1 MTTNELKD
9 FLRTIRSEQQ
19 EIAHLR
25 QMVAELESELLPQA
39 IRYDRD
45 KVQVSPEEKFS
56 KMCAKIVDYEEELGR
71 SIAMLYGRKVYAEQ
85 MIKKLDDAKE
95 REVLRLYYLTTENG
109 QNLTWNQVAI
119 RMNYFERHVKRIHG
133 NALVNL
139 AALEGGRSW
148 GREKRSG
155 EGKRA
160 GKF

>member
-9 FLRTIRSEQQ
+9 FLRAIRSEQH

-25 QMVAELESELLPQA
+25 EMVAELETELLPQA

-45 KVQVSPEEKFS
+45 KVQVSPDEKFS
-56 KMCAKIVDYEEELGR
+56 KICAKIVDYEDELGK
-71 SIAMLYGRKVYAEQ
+71 SIAILVGRKLYAEQ
-85 MIKKLDDAKE
+85 LIKKLDNEKE

-109 QNLTWNQVAI
+109 QSLTWNQVAI

-139 AALEGGRSW
+139 AKLEGTRD
-148 GREKRSG
+148 K
-155 EGKRA
+155 
-160 GKF
+160 

>member
-9 FLRTIRSEQQ
+9 FLRAIRSDQK

-25 QMVAELESELLPQA
+25 QMVAELEAELLPQA

-45 KVQVSPEEKFS
+45 KVQVSPDEKFS
-56 KMCAKIVDYEEELGR
+56 TLCAKIADYEEELGK
-71 SIAMLYGRKVYAEQ
+71 SIAELYGRKLYAEQ
-85 MIKKLDDAKE
+85 LIKKLSDPKE
-95 REVLRLYYLTTENG
+95 REVLRYYYLTTENG

-139 AALEGGRSW
+139 AKLEGG
-148 GREKRSG
+148 G
-155 EGKRA
+155 
-160 GKF
+160 

>member
-9 FLRTIRSEQQ
+9 FLRTIRSDQK

-25 QMVAELESELLPQA
+25 QIVAELEAELLPQA

-45 KVQVSPEEKFS
+45 KVQVSPDEKFS
-56 KMCAKIVDYEEELGR
+56 TLCAKIADYEEELGK
-71 SIAMLYGRKVYAEQ
+71 SIAELYGRKLYAEQ
-85 MIKKLDDAKE
+85 LIKKLSDPKE
-95 REVLRLYYLTTENG
+95 REVLRYYYLTTENG

-139 AALEGGRSW
+139 AKVEGGS
-148 GREKRSG
+148 
-155 EGKRA
+155 
-160 GKF
+160 

>member
-9 FLRTIRSEQQ
+9 FLRHIRGEQH

-25 QMVAELESELLPQA
+25 QMVAELEAQLLPQA

-45 KVQVSPEEKFS
+45 KVQVCPDEKFS
-56 KMCAKIVDYEEELGR
+56 NICAKIVDYEEELGR
-71 SIAMLYGRKVYAEQ
+71 SIAELYGRQVYAEQ
-85 MIKKLDDAKE
+85 LIRKLDDEKE

-139 AALEGGRSW
+139 AKLEGKGADGFR
-148 GREKRSG
+148 K
-155 EGKRA
+155 
-160 GKF
+160 

>member
-25 QMVAELESELLPQA
+25 QMVAELEAELLPQA

-56 KMCAKIVDYEEELGR
+56 KTCAKVVDYEEELGR
-71 SIAMLYGRKVYAEQ
+71 SIAMLYGRKLYAEQ

-139 AALEGGRSW
+139 AKLEGGS
-148 GREKRSG
+148 
-155 EGKRA
+155 
-160 GKF
+160 